1 MEPAVKDSG
10 RFRPGDYAFF
20 VFSAILVF
28 LILSYGRE
36 VKGYFTDA
44 IFQIILCVVVYY
56 AIVYSSLTSSKVLL
70 FLRDWYQ
77 VLLFVFNYRSVQ
89 PYIHSIQNGWLD
101 HIIIKIEGVIYS
113 VEPSLWFDGIA
124 SPLLTEYMKFSYFCY
139 YLILPVLGFS
149 LYLKG
154 DRKAFYRLIF
164 TVSTVFYISYISFIL
179 FPVQGP
185 RYAFEGQYAHAL
197 GGYVF
202 THLQD
207 LIMSVG
213 SLHGG
218 CMPSSH
224 VAVALTV
231 LLFAFKYRPR
241 LFYFI
246 LVIVVSLFVSTVY
259 NRYHY
264 SLDVYAGILLGLACY
279 LFLEGY
285 YNKKLF

>member
-1 MEPAVKDSG
+1 MDLSLKDSG
-10 RFRPGDYAFF
+10 RFRPGDYAYF
-20 VFSAILVF
+20 VFSAVLVF
-28 LILSYGRE
+28 LILSYGRN
-36 VKGYFTDA
+36 VQGYITDA
-44 IFQIILCVVVYY
+44 IFQLILCFIIFYT
-56 AIVYSSLTSSKVLL
+56 ISYSSVSKSKVLL

-77 VLLFVFNYRSVQ
+77 MLLLVFNYRSVQ
-89 PYIHSIQNGWLD
+89 PYMHSIQSGWLD
-101 HIIIKIEGVIYS
+101 HIVIRIESAIYP
-113 VEPSLWFDGIA
+113 VEPSLWFDGIS

-154 DRKAFYRLIF
+154 DRKAFHRLIF
-164 TVSTVFYISYISFIL
+164 TVSVVFYISYIAFVL

-185 RYAFEGQYAHAL
+185 RYTFAEQYANKL
-197 GGYVF
+197 SGYVF
-202 THLQD
+202 TPLQD
-207 LIMSVG
+207 IIMSVG

-241 LFYFI
+241 LFYFM
-246 LVIVVSLFVSTVY
+246 LVVVLSLFVSTVY

-264 SLDVYAGILLGLACY
+264 TLDVYAGILLGLAGY
-279 LFLEGY
+279 LFLEEY